1 MTVPADLLP
10 IFVVVPLTAAAL
22 AAAVPWPLARRVLA
36 LLVPALGIVGGAVLL
51 STVSGAGADGA
62 AGTRVIATGIGHF
75 PGGVAIPLAADT
87 LSALMIMTTAV
98 VALAANWFAE
108 VVEENRARFF
118 PAMTLML
125 LGGVWGAFLTA
136 DLFNLFVFI
145 EIMLMPSFGLLTM
158 TGTWSR
164 LAAGRAFILVNLVTS
179 LTLLAGVG
187 LVYGVVGTTNIA
199 ALAGA
204 AGPRAAAG
212 FDEGVFGTQ
221 WQLWLA
227 LGMVIIALAI
237 KSGSAPVHTWLPRSY
252 GATSS
257 SVMALFSGLHT
268 KVGVY
273 AILRVYMTVF
283 DGDQRWAYTILA
295 FGVLGM
301 LIGGFAGLGETTL
314 RGVIAYQMVNG
325 IPFILISLAFLSGDS
340 ELMLSAAV
348 FYMLHHMISAA
359 AIILSA
365 GAIEETYGTGRL
377 RRLSGLMRRDPLI
390 STVFAAAALSL
401 AGMPPFSGLWG
412 KLMLVFGMAADSGWK
427 VWIGIA
433 VVVIASIGA
442 LLSLLYAW
450 RKAFWGRP
458 MDPQDMDPT
467 LAVSGSM
474 TLPPAA
480 LMALSVVIFLAAG
493 PVTGWTRDAAAGLT
507 DTTAYIEA
515 VLGDPDEAVGVV
527 LPTDVLMTPY
537 DPADPAGPT
546 DPAAPTTPRV
556 QTAPLQEGDR

>member
-1 MTVPADLLP
+1 MSASTLTFFPVDLLP
-10 IFVVVPLTAAAL
+10 LFVVVPLLTSAISAIL
-22 AAAVPWPLARRVLA
+22 PWSLARRTLG
-36 LLVPALGIVGGAVLL
+36 LLIPAAGIIGGAVLL
-51 STVSGAGADGA
+51 AAVSSGGSGGAESK
-62 AGTRVIATGIGHF
+62 VLSTGIGQF
-75 PGGVAIPLAADT
+75 TGGVAIPLAADT

-108 VVEENRARFF
+108 VVGENRARFF

-125 LGGVWGAFLTA
+125 LGGVWGALLTA

-158 TGTWSR
+158 TGTWAR
-164 LAAGRAFILVNLVTS
+164 LAAGRTFILVNLITS
-179 LTLLAGVG
+179 MTLLAGVG

-199 ALAGA
+199 ALSGA
-204 AGPRAAAG
+204 AGPRGARGSAEFGASG
-212 FDEGVFGTQ
+212 TAFADGVFGTQ

-227 LGMVIIALAI
+227 LGMVVIALAV

-252 GATSS
+252 GATSPT
-257 SVMALFSGLHT
+257 VMALFSGLHT

-273 AILRVYMTVF
+273 AILRIYMTIF
-283 DGDQRWAYTILA
+283 DGDQRWSHVILGFA
-295 FGVLGM
+295 VLGM

-325 IPFILISLAFLSGDS
+325 IPFILLSLAFLGGNS

-377 RRLSGLMRRDPLI
+377 RRLSGLMRRDPVV

-401 AGMPPFSGLWG
+401 AGLPPFSGLWG
-412 KLMLVFGMAADSGWK
+412 KFILVLGISEDTGWE
-427 VWIGIA
+427 VWIGLA
-433 VVVIASIGA
+433 AVVIASIGA

-450 RKAFWGRP
+450 RKTFWGRP

-467 LAVSGSM
+467 LAVSSSM
-474 TLPPAA
+474 TLPSAT
-480 LMALSVVIFLAAG
+480 LMVLSLAMFFAAG
-493 PVTGWTRDAAAGLT
+493 PITGWTKDAAAGLT
-507 DTTAYIEA
+507 DSTAYVEA
-515 VLGDPDEAVGVV
+515 VLGDPEEAVGVV
-527 LPTDVLMTPY
+527 LPTDVLMNPY
-537 DPADPAGPT
+537 DPADS
-546 DPAAPTTPRV
+546 TPV
-556 QTAPLQEGDR
+556 EKGAL